1 MAEQG
6 PVRVREEVLEG
17 LEAVRRYA
25 GVDLLAIPTA
35 RSIPTARYL
44 ALEGRPRRVDRQA
57 LARVRAGSLRR
68 LPGRVVAN
76 PGAQSRPE

>member
-25 GVDLLAIPTA
+25 GVDVLAIPTA

-44 ALEGRPRRVDRQA
+44 AQEGRPRRV
-57 LARVRAGSLRR
+57 V
-68 LPGRVVAN
+68 
-76 PGAQSRPE
+76 